1 MKVAAVQ
8 YAPVLGDLR
17 NNLKLAAT
25 LTLRAIQAGARII
38 VLPELCLSGY
48 GMMNANQA
56 NEMAESP
63 DLYQGSMDQPST
75 HVLGSLAQKH
85 NCTIAWGFIE
95 RDVGTGKLYNSQ
107 MIRTPD
113 KHVICRKLNH
123 WGNDFLWASEGRE
136 SPPIIP
142 FEDKKLG
149 SLICRDIRDKGPQ
162 WSPLKDFYEPGD
174 ADIVCFSANFG
185 AGAFPSVSWIEFAR
199 TNKVWLIVSNRYGEE
214 MPNDFGHGGICVIE
228 PEGKVHC
235 EGLVWDQPCIVYAD
249 VP

>member
-1 MKVAAVQ
+1 MKVAAIQ
-8 YAPVLGDLR
+8 FAPVLGDLR
-17 NNLKLAAT
+17 GNLRTAAT
-25 LTLRAIQAGARII
+25 LTLQAIQGGARII

-48 GMMNANQA
+48 GMMSADQA

-63 DLYQGSMDQPST
+63 EQYRGSMDQPST
-75 HVLGSLAQKH
+75 HVLGTLAGKH
-85 NCTIAWGFIE
+85 NVAIAWGFIE

-107 MIRTPD
+107 AIYTASQ
-113 KHVICRKLNH
+113 HVIGRKLNH
-123 WGNDFLWASEGRE
+123 WGNDFLWATEGRE
-136 SPPIIP
+136 SPPIID
-142 FEDKKLG
+142 FEGKRLG

-199 TNKVWLIVSNRYGEE
+199 TNKVWLVVSNRYGLE
-214 MPNDFGHGGICVIE
+214 MPNDFGHGGICVVS

-235 EGLVWDQPCIVYAD
+235 EGLVWDKPCIVYAD